1 MFMLWLAIYVFCRI
15 VYHAGGSQKNEGW
28 FAIGAGHEIFRDC
41 MDMLGA
47 MYLGIKAIGY
57 LDQAARVVTYNAGF
71 GL

>member
-1 MFMLWLAIYVFCRI
+1 MFLLELTIYVFCRI
-15 VYHAGGSQKNEGW
+15 VYHIGGSEKNEGW
-28 FAIGAGHEIFRDC
+28 FAIGAGQEIFRDC
-41 MDMLGA
+41 MDMIGA